1 MDHNKSTS
9 LLTKG
14 VDDIIDGVERDKE
27 YDQEA
32 SYSRCYSRL
41 LNEEKCWMNAT
52 SSSGD
57 QRKFFL
63 KDGPQTLAI
72 GNWHRSI
79 EK

>member
-1 MDHNKSTS
+1 LDHNKSTS

-41 LNEEKCWMNAT
+41 LNEEKC
-52 SSSGD
+52 
-57 QRKFFL
+57 
-63 KDGPQTLAI
+63 
-72 GNWHRSI
+72 
-79 EK
+79 